1 MIIIKGGLKGMKTW
15 VICGS
20 KNVYSQQERAH
31 EILFN
36 NVSAE
41 EFIPTFVFD
50 GIQYY
55 KKIK

>member
-1 MIIIKGGLKGMKTW
+1 MKTW

-20 KNVYSQQERAH
+20 KNVYSDKERAK

-36 NVSAE
+36 NVCADA
-41 EFIPTFVFD
+41 FIPTFVFD